1 MTNNPPDP
9 LRAIMIRNIPE
20 SLRRALKAKAASEG
34 KSLQQVLVE
43 LIEKYVGK
51 AK

>member
-1 MTNNPPDP
+1 MTAAKDP
-9 LRAIMIRNIPE
+9 LKAIMIRNVPE
-20 SLRRALKAKAASEG
+20 SLRRELKAKAASEG

-43 LIEKYVGK
+43 LIEKYVR

>member
-1 MTNNPPDP
+1 MKKTPDP
-9 LRAIMIRNIPE
+9 LRAIMIRNVPE
-20 SLRRALKAKAASEG
+20 SLRRELKAKAAKEG